1 MDMKQEIRTELTEH
15 IIPFWKSLR
24 DDTYGGYYGYL
35 DYDLHLDKEAVKGC
49 ILNSRI
55 MWFFSNAAMIL
66 DDKSL
71 LDEAG
76 HAYEFLKTRFL
87 DPVHGGVYWS
97 VRYDG
102 TPEETMK
109 HTYSNSFAIYALSS
123 YYDATG
129 DHEALDI
136 ALSLF
141 RVIEAHMRDKDG
153 YLEAFDRDYSPV
165 KNEAL
170 SENGVMATRTMNT
183 ILHVMEAYTELYRV
197 SKDPD
202 VRERLV
208 EILGVMKE
216 KIWNPEKKRQEVF
229 FDRDYHSLI
238 DLYSYGHDIESS
250 WLIDLTVS
258 VLENPNQGPLEVH
271 FGGESDMAKAM
282 NLITADMREQVLRLA
297 FDGRSIPVECEKGVV
312 KQDRVW
318 WVQCEGINGYV
329 SGYLKDRTKTDYL
342 AAAEKLWNFTK
353 TYVVDSRP
361 GSEWFWYTDENG
373 VPAHDPIVEPW
384 KYPYHNGRM
393 CLLVLNNL

>member
-1 MDMKQEIRTELTEH
+1 MT
-15 IIPFWKSLR
+15 PS
-24 DDTYGGYYGYL
+24 YGGYYGYL
-35 DYDLHLDKEAVKGC
+35 DFDLHLNKEAVKGC

-66 DDKSL
+66 GDKSL
-71 LDEAG
+71 LNEAG

-129 DHEALDI
+129 DKEALDI

-141 RVIEAHMRDKDG
+141 RVIEAHMRDKEG

-202 VRERLV
+202 VRARLV
-208 EILGVMKE
+208 EILGVMRE
-216 KIWNPEKKRQEVF
+216 KIWNPKKKRQEVF

-258 VLENPNQGPLEVH
+258 VLENPNQGPLEIH
-271 FGGESDMAKAM
+271 FGGRR
-282 NLITADMREQVLRLA
+282 IWR
-297 FDGRSIPVECEKGVV
+297 RS
-312 KQDRVW
+312 
-318 WVQCEGINGYV
+318 
-329 SGYLKDRTKTDYL
+329 
-342 AAAEKLWNFTK
+342 
-353 TYVVDSRP
+353 
-361 GSEWFWYTDENG
+361 
-373 VPAHDPIVEPW
+373 
-384 KYPYHNGRM
+384 
-393 CLLVLNNL
+393 

>member
-1 MDMKQEIRTELTEH
+1 
-15 IIPFWKSLR
+15 
-24 DDTYGGYYGYL
+24 
-35 DYDLHLDKEAVKGC
+35 
-49 ILNSRI
+49 
-55 MWFFSNAAMIL
+55 
-66 DDKSL
+66 
-71 LDEAG
+71 
-76 HAYEFLKTRFL
+76 
-87 DPVHGGVYWS
+87 
-97 VRYDG
+97 
-102 TPEETMK
+102 
-109 HTYSNSFAIYALSS
+109 
-123 YYDATG
+123 
-129 DHEALDI
+129 
-136 ALSLF
+136 
-141 RVIEAHMRDKDG
+141 MRDKEG

-202 VRERLV
+202 VRARLV
-208 EILGVMKE
+208 EILGVMRE
-216 KIWNPEKKRQEVF
+216 KIWNPKKKRQEVF

-258 VLENPNQGPLEVH
+258 VLENPNQGPLEIH
-271 FGGESDMAKAM
+271 FGGETDMAKVM
-282 NLITADMREQVLRLA
+282 NPITADMREQVLRLA

-329 SGYLKDRTKTDYL
+329 SGYLKDKTRTDYL
-342 AAAEKLWNFTK
+342 AAAEKLWDFTK

-361 GSEWFWYTDENG
+361 GSEWFWYTDASG

-384 KYPYHNGRM
+384 KCPYHNGRM

>member
-35 DYDLHLDKEAVKGC
+35 DFDLHLNKEAVKGC

-66 DDKSL
+66 GDKSL
-71 LDEAG
+71 LNEAG

-97 VRYDG
+97 VRNDG

-109 HTYSNSFAIYALSS
+109 H
-123 YYDATG
+123 ATG
-129 DHEALDI
+129 DKEALDI

-141 RVIEAHMRDKDG
+141 RVIEAHMRDKEG

-202 VRERLV
+202 VRARLV
-208 EILGVMKE
+208 EILGVMRE
-216 KIWNPEKKRQEVF
+216 KIWNPKKKRQEVF

-258 VLENPNQGPLEVH
+258 VLENPNQGPLEIH
-271 FGGESDMAKAM
+271 FGGETDMAKVM
-282 NLITADMREQVLRLA
+282 NPITADMREQVLRLA

-329 SGYLKDRTKTDYL
+329 SGYLKDKTRTDYL
-342 AAAEKLWNFTK
+342 AAAEKLWDFTK

-361 GSEWFWYTDENG
+361 GSEWFWYTDASG

-384 KYPYHNGRM
+384 KCPYHNGRM